1 MTFQDRIPLYVSA
14 CATILVALGF
24 AVSVET
30 GIGALGG
37 AAVAIGNAFALRW
50 LVTSMIKSAPER
62 RAGPSLTLMLKTGV
76 ILAISAVLLFGAH
89 LDPIGFAIGV
99 GALVLGLVL
108 GAAHFNLTA
117 GNVAPTSPAST
128 KGE

>member
-14 CATILVALGF
+14 FAAILVAVGF

-30 GIGALGG
+30 GIGAVGG
-37 AAVAIGNAFALRW
+37 AAVALLNAFALRW
-50 LVTSMIKSAPER
+50 LVTSMIKAAPER
-62 RAGPSLTLMLKTGV
+62 RTGTSLTLMLKTGV
-76 ILAISAVLLFGAH
+76 ILAISAGLLFGAH

-99 GALVLGLVL
+99 SALVLGLVL
-108 GAAHFNLTA
+108 GATHFNLTGGDA
-117 GNVAPTSPAST
+117 TPAST